1 MADTRSECWGD
12 NTSARLLRGFLF
24 CVGRRLRDPS
34 REGVG
39 VHGASVDFA
48 AKNSD
53 HELGLGGGGGVN

>member
-1 MADTRSECWGD
+1 MMADTRSECWGD

-39 VHGASVDFA
+39 STGASVDLA

-53 HELGLGGGGGVN
+53 QKLGLGGGVN